1 MAGDTGGNVN
11 QTFYG
16 YRLSGVAGDE
26 IEKAKKGEDESPQR
40 QACASMTVS
49 KPLVFHW
56 QNTGEQV
63 LRQAID
69 LGNWAD
75 EGVSNPLE
83 SRHDEFVSLNMLH

>member
-49 KPLVFHW
+49 KPLVFH
-56 QNTGEQV
+56 
-63 LRQAID
+63 
-69 LGNWAD
+69 
-75 EGVSNPLE
+75 
-83 SRHDEFVSLNMLH
+83 